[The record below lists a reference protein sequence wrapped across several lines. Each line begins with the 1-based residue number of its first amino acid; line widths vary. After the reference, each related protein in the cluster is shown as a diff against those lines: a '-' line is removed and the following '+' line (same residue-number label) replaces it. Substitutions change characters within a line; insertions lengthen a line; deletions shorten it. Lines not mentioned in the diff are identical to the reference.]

1 MTIHMRSVLR
11 EFVPAFY
18 LEPCFFLMEI
28 WGSSF
33 FADLWCH
40 MKEQCRLKSR
50 HVENTEKIE
59 VMINCFT
66 RKSRHAEP
74 KRIYDRNTRA
84 RRNGRG
90 MRSKERDSTRGR
102 KTMEFW
108 GGDQGQ
114 RRK

>member
-28 WGSSF
+28 WGASF

-40 MKEQCRLKSR
+40 MKEQCGLKSR
-50 HVENTEKIE
+50 HVENTEKSD

-74 KRIYDRNTRA
+74 KRIPTATPEQGGIAGECDR
-84 RRNGRG
+84 
-90 MRSKERDSTRGR
+90 RSATPHGGR
-102 KTMEFW
+102 KTMEILGW
-108 GGDQGQ
+108 
-114 RRK
+114 